1 MGKKISL
8 GRLQNLIN
16 GGFSAEPGDRA
27 TRFPPADNKYDW
39 GSANNRWRNIY
50 TGDLHLEND
59 RGSYTLI
66 EEEDYLSIRNN
77 KTGKLYKFL
86 VEEIP
91 QSGGDE

>member
-1 MGKKISL
+1 MGKRMSL
-8 GRLQNLIN
+8 GRLQAMM
-16 GGFSAEPGDRA
+16 SGDK
-27 TRFPPADNKYDW
+27 TKSFPPADNVHDLG
-39 GSANNRWRNIY
+39 GSANRWRNIY

>member
-1 MGKKISL
+1 MGQRISL
-8 GRLQNLIN
+8 GRLQAMIS
-16 GGFSAEPGDRA
+16 GAKTKS
-27 TRFPPADNKYDW
+27 FPPADNVHDLG
-39 GSANNRWRNIY
+39 GSANRWRNIY

-66 EEEDYLSIRNN
+66 EEEEYLSIRNN